1 MASHAIRC
9 ATALTLCL
17 GAMAL
22 SGCAGLPPLPQSTPE
37 TTAQSLPARAS
48 HQAVLALQGQ
58 LSIKLSAFGDL
69 PAKGIS
75 LGFFFDGEP
84 QAGKLSLLTPMG
96 SQVAEVSWSPQ
107 GASLRHATG
116 ASTEETSYGN
126 IEELSARTLGE
137 ALPLDTLIHW
147 MQGRPDPDRPSQPGT
162 TPGVFMQAGWEVDT
176 REREGRV
183 LIARRDAAPFVRGVQ
198 IKVRLDP

>member
-1 MASHAIRC
+1 MASQAIRC
-9 ATALTLCL
+9 AKALTSSLA
-17 GAMAL
+17 AMAL
-22 SGCAGLPPLPQSTPE
+22 SGCAGLTAPAQSTQE
-37 TTAQSLPARAS
+37 TTAQNVPPRAS

-137 ALPLDTLIHW
+137 ALPLDALIHW
-147 MQGRPDPDRPSQPGT
+147 MQGRPDPERPSQPGT
-162 TPGVFMQAGWEVDT
+162 TPGVFTQAGWEIDT
-176 REREGRV
+176 REREGR
-183 LIARRDAAPFVRGVQ
+183 LLSARREAAPFVRGVQ